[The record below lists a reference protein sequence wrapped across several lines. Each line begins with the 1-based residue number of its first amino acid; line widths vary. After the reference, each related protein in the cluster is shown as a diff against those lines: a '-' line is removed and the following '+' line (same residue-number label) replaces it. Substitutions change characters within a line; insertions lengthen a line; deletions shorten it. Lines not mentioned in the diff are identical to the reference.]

1 MDRLEL
7 IDDIRNYAL
16 NLMKKDP
23 NLDYAEATKQAK
35 LEIIGYDIKIT
46 DYNEEK
52 VKVENEIIEDISY
65 KDLAFKELGDMIKT
79 DLYSDLQLKEIVIA
93 KRMGVNVESF
103 INIFFT
109 PEQIRFITF
118 IAIAKQD
125 ITPYTTNLTFDPKEE
140 MKKIEGASG
149 DSDPLED
156 GKQYTLTAA

>member
-1 MDRLEL
+1 MDRLAF

-16 NLMKKDP
+16 ALMKKDP

-35 LEIIGYDIKIT
+35 LAIVGYEIKIT
-46 DYNEEK
+46 DYSKEK
-52 VKVENEIIEDISY
+52 TKLEQEVEDNISY
-65 KDLAFKELGDMIKT
+65 KEIAIKELGNVIKI

-118 IAIAKQD
+118 IYASNQD
-125 ITPYTTNLTFDPKEE
+125 ITPYITNISFDPEEE
-140 MKKIEGASG
+140 MKKIEENSG
-149 DSDPLED
+149 DSEPLEEN
-156 GKQYTLTAA
+156 KQYTLSA